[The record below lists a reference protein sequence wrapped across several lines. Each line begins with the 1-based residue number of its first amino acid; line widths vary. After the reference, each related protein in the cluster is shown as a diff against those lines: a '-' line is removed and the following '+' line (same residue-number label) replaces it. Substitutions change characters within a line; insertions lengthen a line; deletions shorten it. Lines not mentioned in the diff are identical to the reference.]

1 MSTLKQFQQIDDLTK
16 IKISGYIREY
26 EENNQNMT
34 VIPMMIQY
42 IIMMYYWINMEN
54 HYN

>member
-26 EENNQNMT
+26 DSNTNDDSIYHNDVLLDKRE
-34 VIPMMIQY
+34 I
-42 IIMMYYWINMEN
+42 
-54 HYN
+54 